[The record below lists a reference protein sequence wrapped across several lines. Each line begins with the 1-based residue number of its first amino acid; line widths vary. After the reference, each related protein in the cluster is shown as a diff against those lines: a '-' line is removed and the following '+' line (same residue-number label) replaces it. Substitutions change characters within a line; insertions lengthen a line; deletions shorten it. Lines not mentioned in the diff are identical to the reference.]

1 MQIRLSGSNI
11 RLATCEMAAQIHFH
25 ARHLHV
31 FSGRKGDE
39 PCQPPLGPRYP
50 INPGLT
56 CGVLGS
62 RTRKVEKCPTIQRRS
77 IEEGAISGNELV
89 ERWELV
95 NGFHASTLLLFLG
108 NGSELLKKLILSDPY
123 PLRWTVE
130 SKRENTRQH
139 FFFFFLPPDSW
150 DD

>member
-77 IEEGAISGNELV
+77 IEEGGDK
-89 ERWELV
+89 W
-95 NGFHASTLLLFLG
+95 
-108 NGSELLKKLILSDPY
+108 
-123 PLRWTVE
+123 
-130 SKRENTRQH
+130 KRAGGTMGARKWVSRVHFVVVSRQW
-139 FFFFFLPPDSW
+139 FGTT
-150 DD
+150 

>member
-11 RLATCEMAAQIHFH
+11 RLATCEMAAQINFH

-62 RTRKVEKCPTIQRRS
+62 RTRKAEKCPTIQRRS

-89 ERWELV
+89 ERRELV
-95 NGFHASTLLLFLG
+95 NGFTRPLCCCFSAMVRNLL
-108 NGSELLKKLILSDPY
+108 EKLIFSGPY

-139 FFFFFLPPDSW
+139 HFFFFSPRPLG
-150 DD
+150 